1 MKLATPLLT
10 LTIAVI
16 LFSCRKETTIIQTQA
31 GQTRDIDSVQ
41 LEIYLLDYDSIDLGN
56 LSAGQHVFDYQNTNS
71 FQSSYGITKC
81 NGVTLDSFALTYA
94 DSTYSLNMN
103 PMDSIPDFSFN
114 NVLTYCMP
122 NIIEHV
128 RVNRN
133 QTTSLEIWNRDH
145 TGHKVKLGTFLIGP
159 YGIYGEVTDNVVYVR
174 NYLSAEHSFKTL
186 TTL

>member
-1 MKLATPLLT
+1 MKPLTYISL
-10 LTIAVI
+10 LSI
-16 LFSCRKETTIIQTQA
+16 LLLLSCKKETVYINAPQTLN
-31 GQTRDIDSVQ
+31 GIDSVN
-41 LEIYLLDYDSIDLGN
+41 LDIYLLDYDSIDLGN
-56 LSAGQHVFDYQNTNS
+56 LSAGGQHVFDYQNTNS
-71 FQSSYGITKC
+71 FQSSYGITRC
-81 NGVTLDSFALTYA
+81 NGTVLDSFALTYA

-128 RVNRN
+128 RINRN
-133 QTTSLEIWNRDH
+133 YTTSLEIWNMDH
-145 TGHKVKLGTFLIGP
+145 TGHRARLGTFLIGP
-159 YGIYGEVTDNVVYVR
+159 YGIYGEVTDNAVYAR